1 MKIVRSVY
9 NVVGWI
15 SERTGRAACW
25 IVVIIIGITAYDVF
39 MRYVLNRPTVWAW
52 TSGYMLGAC
61 FVALGL
67 AYTHYHRGNVR
78 VDVIYS
84 RFSPRLKLI
93 IDIFFSVLF
102 FFPLIFMLTAVFI
115 QNAWFAYSTSE
126 FDHQSIWYPLTWP
139 FKTLVAVGF
148 ILLFFQG
155 AVLFLKDVM
164 ALIKGGNEPW

>member
-1 MKIVRSVY
+1 
-9 NVVGWI
+9 
-15 SERTGRAACW
+15 
-25 IVVIIIGITAYDVF
+25 
-39 MRYVLNRPTVWAW
+39 
-52 TSGYMLGAC
+52 MLGAC